1 VFRKNNR
8 KATAPC
14 DIAFTPSLAQRRPN
28 LFFSM
33 WSKLKEQFPLIL
45 ILALIIG
52 GAVYYANTRIVA
64 LQAAQQ
70 EELGTL
76 RQQHAAELQASSEQT
91 RRQIDAVNTLLKDA
105 IEKRSAD
112 AFMNEEEF
120 AKANEAK
127 VNQLAEAIAQKIQ
140 PFNPLPKSPEEAER
154 VQNEQIDKVSNR
166 LSERIQPILA
176 DIAKDQ
182 NLTRES
188 LAGYSQKISD
198 QVGII
203 LTAELAKNQVLNNNL
218 ADTQA
223 VARES
228 LALSHELT
236 ALYLSSLKDQGILT
250 RLLTLPANVVR
261 DASQFSI
268 ITSSERK
275 KKEEELV
282 AKMAD
287 IQKRLDAQ
295 LAAAP
300 KK

>member
-1 VFRKNNR
+1 
-8 KATAPC
+8 
-14 DIAFTPSLAQRRPN
+14 
-28 LFFSM
+28 M
-33 WSKLKEQFPLIL
+33 WSKFKEQLLLLF

-52 GAVYYANTRIVA
+52 GAVYYANTRIIA

-70 EELGTL
+70 TELDTL
-76 RQQHAAELQASSEQT
+76 RQQHAAELQASAAET

-105 IEKRSAD
+105 ISKRSAD
-112 AFMNEEEF
+112 AFMNDEEF

-140 PFNPLPKSPEEAER
+140 PFNPLPKTPEEAER
-154 VQNEQIDKVSNR
+154 VQNEQVDKVSNR

-182 NLTRES
+182 NLTRDS
-188 LAGYSQKISD
+188 LANYSQKISD
-198 QVGII
+198 QVGIV
-203 LTAELAKNQVLNNNL
+203 LTAELAKNQVLTNNI
-218 ADTQA
+218 AETQA
-223 VARES
+223 VARDS
-228 LALSHELT
+228 IALTHELT

-250 RLLTLPANVVR
+250 RLLTLPANVVK

-268 ITSSERK
+268 INSSERK
-275 KKEEELV
+275 KKEEELIG
-282 AKMAD
+282 KMSE

>member
-1 VFRKNNR
+1 
-8 KATAPC
+8 
-14 DIAFTPSLAQRRPN
+14 
-28 LFFSM
+28 M
-33 WSKLKEQFPLIL
+33 WSKFKEQLPAIFVTVLLI
-45 ILALIIG
+45 ALGLG
-52 GAVYYANTRIVA
+52 GAAYYLNTRVTA
-64 LQAAQQ
+64 LQATQQ
-70 EELGTL
+70 EEIINL
-76 RQQHAAELQASSEQT
+76 RQLHAAELRASAEQT
-91 RRQIDAVNTLLKDA
+91 RRQIAAVDTLLKDA

-112 AFMNEEEF
+112 AFMSQEEF
-120 AKANEAK
+120 AKVNEAR

-140 PFNPLPKSPEEAER
+140 PFSALPTTPEEAER
-154 VQNEQIDKVSNR
+154 TQNEQIDKVSDR
-166 LSERIQPILA
+166 LASRIQPILA
-176 DIAKDQ
+176 DVAKDQ

-218 ADTQA
+218 AQTQA

-268 ITSSERK
+268 INSTERK
-275 KKEEELV
+275 KKEEELITR
-282 AKMAD
+282 MTE
-287 IQKRLDAQ
+287 IQKRLDEQ
-295 LAAAP
+295 LADSP
-300 KK
+300 QR

>member
-1 VFRKNNR
+1 
-8 KATAPC
+8 
-14 DIAFTPSLAQRRPN
+14 
-28 LFFSM
+28 
-33 WSKLKEQFPLIL
+33 
-45 ILALIIG
+45 
-52 GAVYYANTRIVA
+52 
-64 LQAAQQ
+64 
-70 EELGTL
+70 
-76 RQQHAAELQASSEQT
+76 
-91 RRQIDAVNTLLKDA
+91 
-105 IEKRSAD
+105 
-112 AFMNEEEF
+112 
-120 AKANEAK
+120 
-127 VNQLAEAIAQKIQ
+127 
-140 PFNPLPKSPEEAER
+140 
-154 VQNEQIDKVSNR
+154 VQNEQIDKVSSR

-188 LAGYSQKISD
+188 LGAYSQKISD

-218 ADTQA
+218 AETQA

-250 RLLTLPANVVR
+250 RLLSLPANVVR

-268 ITSSERK
+268 ITSTERK

-282 AKMAD
+282 AKMGD
-287 IQKRLDAQ
+287 IQKRLDEQ
-295 LAAAP
+295 LAASP

>member
-1 VFRKNNR
+1 
-8 KATAPC
+8 
-14 DIAFTPSLAQRRPN
+14 
-28 LFFSM
+28 M
-33 WSKLKEQFPLIL
+33 WSKLKEQLPLL
-45 ILALIIG
+45 VILALIIG
-52 GAVYYANTRIVA
+52 GAAYYANTRITA
-64 LQAAQQ
+64 LQSAQQ
-70 EELGTL
+70 EELANL
-76 RQQHAAELQASSEQT
+76 RQQHAAELQASAEQT

-112 AFMNEEEF
+112 AFMTQEEF

-127 VNQLAEAIAQKIQ
+127 VNQLADAIAQKIQ
-140 PFNPLPKSPEEAER
+140 PFNPLPKTPEEAER
-154 VQNEQIDKVSNR
+154 VQNEQVDKVSAR
-166 LSERIQPILA
+166 LSERIQPILS

-188 LAGYSQKISD
+188 LAAYSQKISD

-223 VARES
+223 VARDS
-228 LALSHELT
+228 LVLSHELT

-250 RLLTLPANVVR
+250 RLLSLPANVIR

-268 ITSSERK
+268 ITSNERK

>member
-1 VFRKNNR
+1 
-8 KATAPC
+8 
-14 DIAFTPSLAQRRPN
+14 
-28 LFFSM
+28 M
-33 WSKLKEQFPLIL
+33 WPKLKEQLPLLVIL
-45 ILALIIG
+45 VLFIG
-52 GAVYYANTRIVA
+52 GAAYYANTRVNA

-70 EELGTL
+70 AELSNL
-76 RQQHAAELQASSEQT
+76 RQQHATELQASAEQT
-91 RRQIDAVNTLLKDA
+91 RRQIEAVNTLLKDA
-105 IEKRSAD
+105 IEKRSTD
-112 AFMNEEEF
+112 AFLNDEEF
-120 AKANEAK
+120 AQANEAK

-140 PFNPLPKSPEEAER
+140 PFNPLPKTPEEAER
-154 VQNEQIDKVSNR
+154 VQNEQIDKVSTR

-188 LAGYSQKISD
+188 LGAYSQKISD

-236 ALYLSSLKDQGILT
+236 ALYLSSLKDQGVLT
-250 RLLTLPANVVR
+250 RLLSLPANIIR
-261 DASQFSI
+261 DASQLSVI
-268 ITSSERK
+268 NSTERE
-275 KKEEELV
+275 KKEKELI
-282 AKMAD
+282 AKMAV
-287 IQKRLDAQ
+287 IQKRLDEQ

-300 KK
+300 LK

>member
-1 VFRKNNR
+1 
-8 KATAPC
+8 
-14 DIAFTPSLAQRRPN
+14 
-28 LFFSM
+28 M
-33 WSKLKEQFPLIL
+33 WTKLKEQLPLLFIL
-45 ILALIIG
+45 VLIIG
-52 GAVYYANTRIVA
+52 GAVYYANTRIIA
-64 LQAAQQ
+64 LQSAQQ
-70 EELGTL
+70 QELAAV
-76 RQQHAAELQASSEQT
+76 RQQHAAELQASAEQT

-112 AFMNEEEF
+112 AFMSEEEF

-140 PFNPLPKSPEEAER
+140 PFNPLPKTPEEAER
-154 VQNEQIDKVSNR
+154 VQNEQIDKVSDR
-166 LSERIQPILA
+166 LSTRIQPILA

-198 QVGII
+198 QVGIV

-218 ADTQA
+218 AETQA

-228 LALSHELT
+228 LALTHELT

-268 ITSSERK
+268 INSSERK
-275 KKEEELV
+275 KKEEELL

-287 IQKRLDAQ
+287 IQKRLDDQ
-295 LAAAP
+295 LAASP

>member
-1 VFRKNNR
+1 
-8 KATAPC
+8 
-14 DIAFTPSLAQRRPN
+14 
-28 LFFSM
+28 M
-33 WSKLKEQFPLIL
+33 WPKLKEQLPVLLIL
-45 ILALIIG
+45 ILVIA
-52 GAVYYANTRIVA
+52 GAAYYANTRVAA
-64 LQAAQQ
+64 LQSAQQ
-70 EELGTL
+70 EELADL
-76 RQQHAAELQASSEQT
+76 RRQHAAELQASAEQT

-105 IEKRSAD
+105 IEKRSAE
-112 AFMNEEEF
+112 AFMTQDEF

-140 PFNPLPKSPEEAER
+140 PFNPLPKTPEEAER
-154 VQNEQIDKVSNR
+154 VQNEQVDKVSAR

-188 LAGYSQKISD
+188 LGAYSQKISD

-236 ALYLSSLKDQGILT
+236 ALYLSSLKDQGVLT
-250 RLLTLPANVVR
+250 RLLSLPANVIR

-268 ITSSERK
+268 INSTERK

-287 IQKRLDAQ
+287 IQKRLDDQ

>member
-1 VFRKNNR
+1 MSPKF
-8 KATAPC
+8 
-14 DIAFTPSLAQRRPN
+14 
-28 LFFSM
+28 
-33 WSKLKEQFPLIL
+33 KEQLPAVFATVMLI
-45 ILALIIG
+45 ALVLGG
-52 GAVYYANTRIVA
+52 GAYFLNVRVNK

-70 EELGTL
+70 EELANL
-76 RQQHAAELQASSEQT
+76 RQQHAAELQASAEQT

-105 IEKRSAD
+105 IEKRNAD
-112 AFMNEEEF
+112 AFLTQEEF

-140 PFNPLPKSPEEAER
+140 PFNPLPKTPEEAER
-154 VQNEQIDKVSNR
+154 VQNEQIDKVSSR

-188 LAGYSQKISD
+188 LATYSQKISD
-198 QVGII
+198 QVGVI

-218 ADTQA
+218 GETQA

-268 ITSSERK
+268 ITSNERK
-275 KKEEELV
+275 KKEEELIGRMT
-282 AKMAD
+282 A
-287 IQKRLDAQ
+287 IQKRLDEQ

>member
-1 VFRKNNR
+1 
-8 KATAPC
+8 
-14 DIAFTPSLAQRRPN
+14 
-28 LFFSM
+28 M
-33 WSKLKEQFPLIL
+33 WTKLKEQIPLIL

-52 GAVYYANTRIVA
+52 GAVYYANTRVA
-64 LQAAQQ
+64 QLQAAQQ
-70 EELGTL
+70 EEIANL
-76 RQQHAAELQASSEQT
+76 RQQHAAELQASAEQT
-91 RRQIDAVNTLLKDA
+91 RRQIEAVNTLLKDA
-105 IEKRSAD
+105 IEKRAAD
-112 AFMNEEEF
+112 AFMTDAEF

-140 PFNPLPKSPEEAER
+140 PFNPLPKTPEEAER
-154 VQNEQIDKVSNR
+154 VQNEQVDKVSAR
-166 LSERIQPILA
+166 LSERIQPILS

-218 ADTQA
+218 SDTQGI
-223 VARES
+223 ARES

-236 ALYLSSLKDQGILT
+236 ALYLSSLKDQGVLT
-250 RLLTLPANVVR
+250 RLLSLPANIIR
-261 DASQFSI
+261 DASQLSVI
-268 ITSSERK
+268 NSSERE
-275 KKEEELV
+275 KKEKELV

-287 IQKRLDAQ
+287 IQKRLDEQ

>member
-1 VFRKNNR
+1 
-8 KATAPC
+8 
-14 DIAFTPSLAQRRPN
+14 
-28 LFFSM
+28 M
-33 WSKLKEQFPLIL
+33 WPKLKEQFPAVLATVVLI
-45 ILALIIG
+45 ALIFG
-52 GAVYYANTRIVA
+52 GAAYYVNTRVVA
-64 LQAAQQ
+64 LQTAQR
-70 EELGTL
+70 EELENL
-76 RQQHAAELQASSEQT
+76 RQQHAAELQASAEQT
-91 RRQIDAVNTLLKDA
+91 NRQIQAVNTLLKDA
-105 IEKRSAD
+105 IEKRSSET
-112 AFMNEEEF
+112 FMNDAEF

-140 PFNPLPKSPEEAER
+140 PFNPLPKTPEEAER

-218 ADTQA
+218 SETQA
-223 VARES
+223 VARDS
-228 LALSHELT
+228 LTLSHELA

-268 ITSSERK
+268 ITSNERK
-275 KKEEELV
+275 KKEEELLN
-282 AKMAD
+282 KMSA
-287 IQKRLDAQ
+287 IQSRLDAQ
-295 LAAAP
+295 LVAAP

>member
-1 VFRKNNR
+1 
-8 KATAPC
+8 
-14 DIAFTPSLAQRRPN
+14 
-28 LFFSM
+28 M
-33 WSKLKEQFPLIL
+33 WTKLKEQLPAIVATVVLI
-45 ILALIIG
+45 ALLIG
-52 GAVYYANTRIVA
+52 GGAYYLNTRVTA
-64 LQAAQQ
+64 VQAAQQ
-70 EELGTL
+70 EELASL
-76 RQQHAAELQASSEQT
+76 RRQHAAELQASADQT

-112 AFMNEEEF
+112 AFMSEEEF
-120 AKANEAK
+120 AKVNEAK
-127 VNQLAEAIAQKIQ
+127 VNQLAEAIAKKIQ
-140 PFNPLPKSPEEAER
+140 PFSPLPTTPEEAER
-154 VQNEQIDKVSNR
+154 AQNEQIDKVSNR
-166 LSERIQPILA
+166 LSDRIQPILA

-188 LAGYSQKISD
+188 LATYSQKISD

-203 LTAELAKNQVLNNNL
+203 LTAELAKNQVLTNNL

-261 DASQFSI
+261 DASQLSI
-268 ITSSERK
+268 INSTERK
-275 KKEEELV
+275 KKEEELILR
-282 AKMAD
+282 MTE
-287 IQKRLDAQ
+287 IQKRLDEQ

-300 KK
+300 RK

>member
-1 VFRKNNR
+1 
-8 KATAPC
+8 
-14 DIAFTPSLAQRRPN
+14 
-28 LFFSM
+28 M
-33 WSKLKEQFPLIL
+33 WLKFKEQLPAIFATVVLI
-45 ILALIIG
+45 ALVIG
-52 GAVYYANTRIVA
+52 GGAYYLNQRVVTM
-64 LQAAQQ
+64 QAAQQ
-70 EELGTL
+70 EELAHM
-76 RQQHAAELQASSEQT
+76 RQMHAAELQASAEQT

-112 AFMNEEEF
+112 AFLSQEEF
-120 AKANEAK
+120 AKVNEAK

-154 VQNEQIDKVSNR
+154 AQNEQIDKVSDR
-166 LSERIQPILA
+166 LSTRIQPILA
-176 DIAKDQ
+176 DIARDQ

-218 ADTQA
+218 SETQA

-236 ALYLSSLKDQGILT
+236 ALYLSSLKDQGVLT
-250 RLLTLPANVVR
+250 RLLSLPANVVR

-268 ITSSERK
+268 INSTDRK
-275 KKEEELV
+275 KKEEELITR
-282 AKMAD
+282 MTE

-295 LAAAP
+295 LAASP
-300 KK
+300 QR

>member
-1 VFRKNNR
+1 
-8 KATAPC
+8 
-14 DIAFTPSLAQRRPN
+14 
-28 LFFSM
+28 M
-33 WSKLKEQFPLIL
+33 WPKLKEQLPVILIL
-45 ILALIIG
+45 ILVIA
-52 GAVYYANTRIVA
+52 GAAYYANTRVSA

-70 EELGTL
+70 EELADL
-76 RQQHAAELQASSEQT
+76 RRQHAAELQASAEQT

-105 IEKRSAD
+105 IEKRNAE
-112 AFMNEEEF
+112 AFMTQEEF

-140 PFNPLPKSPEEAER
+140 PFNPLPKTPEEAER
-154 VQNEQIDKVSNR
+154 VQNEQVDKVSAR

-188 LAGYSQKISD
+188 LGAYSQKISD
-198 QVGII
+198 QVSII

-228 LALSHELT
+228 LALSHEIT
-236 ALYLSSLKDQGILT
+236 ALYLSSLKDQGVLT
-250 RLLTLPANVVR
+250 RLLSLPANVIR
-261 DASQFSI
+261 DASQLSI
-268 ITSSERK
+268 INSTERK

-287 IQKRLDAQ
+287 IQKRLDEQ

>member
-1 VFRKNNR
+1 
-8 KATAPC
+8 
-14 DIAFTPSLAQRRPN
+14 
-28 LFFSM
+28 M
-33 WSKLKEQFPLIL
+33 WPKLKEQLPAIFATVVLI
-45 ILALIIG
+45 ALVLGG
-52 GAVYYANTRIVA
+52 GAYYLNARVTA
-64 LQAAQQ
+64 LQTAQQ
-70 EELGTL
+70 EELANL
-76 RQQHAAELQASSEQT
+76 RQQHAAELQASAEQT

-112 AFMNEEEF
+112 AFLTQEEF

-140 PFNPLPKSPEEAER
+140 PFNPLPKTPEEAER
-154 VQNEQIDKVSNR
+154 VQNEQIDKVSSR

-188 LAGYSQKISD
+188 LASYSQKISD

-218 ADTQA
+218 AQTQA
-223 VARES
+223 VAHDS

-250 RLLTLPANVVR
+250 RILSLPANVVR
-261 DASQFSI
+261 DASQLSI
-268 ITSSERK
+268 ITSNERK
-275 KKEEELV
+275 KKEEELIGR
-282 AKMAD
+282 MAD

-295 LAAAP
+295 LAASP
-300 KK
+300 KR

>member
-1 VFRKNNR
+1 MSPKF
-8 KATAPC
+8 
-14 DIAFTPSLAQRRPN
+14 
-28 LFFSM
+28 
-33 WSKLKEQFPLIL
+33 KEQLPAVFATVVLI
-45 ILALIIG
+45 ALVLGG
-52 GAVYYANTRIVA
+52 GAYFLNVRVNK

-70 EELGTL
+70 EELANL
-76 RQQHAAELQASSEQT
+76 RQQHAAELQASAEQT

-105 IEKRSAD
+105 IEKRNAD
-112 AFMNEEEF
+112 AFLTQEEF

-140 PFNPLPKSPEEAER
+140 PFNPLPKTPEEAER
-154 VQNEQIDKVSNR
+154 VQNEQIDKVSSR

-188 LAGYSQKISD
+188 LATYSQKISD

-218 ADTQA
+218 GETQA

-268 ITSSERK
+268 ITSNERK
-275 KKEEELV
+275 KKEEELIGRMT
-282 AKMAD
+282 A
-287 IQKRLDAQ
+287 IQKRLDEQ